1 MIKCIIQL
9 HPYHIDRS
17 SFKLYMNS
25 IILRKKYEMNF
36 QLETLKG
43 TKLLDTTLINLAGF
57 IGSDE
62 TILVVQLIVL

>member
-1 MIKCIIQL
+1 
-9 HPYHIDRS
+9 
-17 SFKLYMNS
+17 MNS

-43 TKLLDTTLINLAGF
+43 TKLLDTASINLAGF